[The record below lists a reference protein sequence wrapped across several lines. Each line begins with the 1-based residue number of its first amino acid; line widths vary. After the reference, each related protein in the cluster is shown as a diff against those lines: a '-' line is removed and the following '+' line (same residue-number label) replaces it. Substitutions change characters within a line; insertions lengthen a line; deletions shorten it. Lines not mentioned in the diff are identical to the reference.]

1 MANYKEKEPVILPV
15 EETQISEFT
24 KIRTDPVS
32 DRYFFAEISRYADEK
47 RDRTVDVQKEL
58 GMVRDY
64 AQEHGG
70 LVSMRPFSSGIS
82 YLTYRVEQP
91 QQH

>member
-24 KIRTDPVS
+24 KVRTDPVS
-32 DRYFFAEISRYADEK
+32 DRHFFAEISRYADEK
-47 RDRTVDVQKEL
+47 RDRIVDVQKEL
-58 GMVRDY
+58 GLVKDY
-64 AQEHGG
+64 AEEHGG
-70 LVSMRPFSSGIS
+70 LESMKPLSSGIS

-91 QQH
+91 KEY